1 MKSLRNSL
9 LHQLD
14 QCRHD
19 LLRVVPL
26 DEIEILTRVCFP
38 HVRHL
43 TSTNAVRSDD
53 DPAIRCLPEYFCEPH
68 NWHHTALDQVM
79 EHRAGPNRGKL
90 VYVADQNQRG
100 VVGNSP

>member
-14 QCRHD
+14 HCRDD
-19 LLRVVPL
+19 LLRVIPL
-26 DEIEILTRVCFP
+26 DEMEILARVSFP

-43 TSTNAVRSDD
+43 TSTNAVRSGD
-53 DPAIRCLPEYFCEPH
+53 DPAACRLPEHLGEAH
-68 NWHHTALDQVM
+68 NWHHTALDEVM

-90 VYVADQNQRG
+90 VHVADQNQPG
-100 VVGNSP
+100 VV